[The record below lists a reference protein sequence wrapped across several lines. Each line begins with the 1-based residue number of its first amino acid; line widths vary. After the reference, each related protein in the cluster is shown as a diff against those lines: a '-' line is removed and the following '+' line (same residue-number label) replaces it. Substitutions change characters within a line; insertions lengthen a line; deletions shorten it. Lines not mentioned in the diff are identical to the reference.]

1 MFFTMNEIK
10 YIFVRMNGNNC
21 NELAG
26 IRCLMERTNLIKK
39 IIIMEFTNT
48 NHLNSS
54 QNPLIIKNKDIFIPV
69 GIAMIEVT
77 EV

>member
-1 MFFTMNEIK
+1 
-10 YIFVRMNGNNC
+10 MNGNNC

-48 NHLNSS
+48 NHSPKL
-54 QNPLIIKNKDIFIPV
+54 
-69 GIAMIEVT
+69 AMIEK
-77 EV
+77 EE